1 MVAASKIIDL
11 TKDDDEK
18 PKGRKRLRTTIVGGD
33 DDDNGDDRDGADGAD
48 GDDKDDKGRVVIVI
62 DDDDDDD
69 DDQQV
74 DGAFPAAAA
83 AAVHG
88 GYLRDETSYDDLRDA
103 ISHKRLS
110 VKASNGRY
118 AQRTLLLGMYH
129 SCGTQECY
137 TVDKPGQG
145 YRDLLRCQALENVG
159 YIVHTCDNKHTEEFV
174 YKKRGRRK
182 KEVPVADRP
191 GVHLYHDFADWRRL
205 QTAMAEMPKF
215 NSKPFE
221 LILLDYF
228 FSPQGWADVRWTDGF
243 FRDTIPGF
251 AATDKLYKGGRIWLP
266 FLPLVQI
273 LYPIFWSG

>member
-1 MVAASKIIDL
+1 MVAFSKIIDL
-11 TKDDDEK
+11 TKDDDEEHE
-18 PKGRKRLRTTIVGGD
+18 PRKRLRTMIAIDGVVDGH
-33 DDDNGDDRDGADGAD
+33 GDDRDGADGAD
-48 GDDKDDKGRVVIVI
+48 DVDKDDKKDDKGRVVIVI
-62 DDDDDDD
+62 DDDDD

-88 GYLRDETSYDDLRDA
+88 GYLRDEASYDDLRDA

-191 GVHLYHDFADWRRL
+191 GVHLYHRCCPVCRAWPRTGKGAGR
-205 QTAMAEMPKF
+205 PR
-215 NSKPFE
+215 
-221 LILLDYF
+221 DYF
-228 FSPQGWADVRWTDGF
+228 LLQPCEELSCHQCRRGPRCSLGPAGTPRCPQDYMHT
-243 FRDTIPGF
+243 P
-251 AATDKLYKGGRIWLP
+251 P
-266 FLPLVQI
+266 
-273 LYPIFWSG
+273 